1 MRIVPNSSKYGKE
14 IKIGAVSEQFWRF
27 LEVNSEPQTRY
38 NRSGTIPKPP
48 RKNKK
53 LHRSKRRSRSLFV
66 KFLTHISYCYVRSQA
81 LIFSLFTQCNHE
93 GAWAICLASSPLS
106 QWIKRSLF
114 YTALLK
120 KAVSRNL
127 ANFNHWE
134 DLWTVN
140 KLMKHKNNRWK
151 HEKQIQWETWMD

>member
-14 IKIGAVSEQFWRF
+14 IKIGAVSERFWRF

-66 KFLTHISYCYVRSQA
+66 KFLSHISYCYVRSQA

-106 QWIKRSLF
+106 QWIKWVGVRTL
-114 YTALLK
+114 ALLHSPVTK
-120 KAVSRNL
+120 SCVTKFSKLQSLGRP
-127 ANFNHWE
+127 
-134 DLWTVN
+134 VN
-140 KLMKHKNNRWK
+140 CQQTN
-151 HEKQIQWETWMD
+151 EA